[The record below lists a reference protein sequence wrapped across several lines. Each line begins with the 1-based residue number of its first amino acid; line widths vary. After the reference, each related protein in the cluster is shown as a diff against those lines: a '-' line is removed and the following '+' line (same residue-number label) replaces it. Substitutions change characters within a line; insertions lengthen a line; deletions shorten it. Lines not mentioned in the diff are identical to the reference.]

1 MLMLLQPG
9 RVNSEGNQRSHRPI
23 TRRRVQARCR
33 SPGRGRRR
41 FCWQT
46 SSSRCQCKNNAGRT
60 GRRAKS
66 QNRRVAFH
74 RQRMHVWSEAS
85 QAYTVAWRRPQYSP
99 CTRGTA
105 PCSRAGLLLPSRML
119 SSSCMFTRLSVCAR
133 IMQRTERNAASRACK
148 VAEPGEGAVKPRGQ
162 GRAAD
167 GGERGHLYKRLVAV
181 IAAHQAQGLLLHLCT
196 SPHTHHLILLSCS
209 SSFRF
214 CARKCHPWITT
225 NFVPVDG
232 LWTRHERLATN
243 AKWKESK
250 VGKNVGWKGAR
261 PSQRWCGTADD
272 LGVEPLPADAHKHRL
287 GVG

>member
-1 MLMLLQPG
+1 MHIMLMLLQPG

-60 GRRAKS
+60 GSRAKS

-148 VAEPGEGAVKPRGQ
+148 VAEPGEGAVKPRGPGPGSRW
-162 GRAAD
+162 GRKED
-167 GGERGHLYKRLVAV
+167 TCIRD
-181 IAAHQAQGLLLHLCT
+181 
-196 SPHTHHLILLSCS
+196 SWLSSRPTRDRS
-209 SSFRF
+209 SSSI
-214 CARKCHPWITT
+214 CARHLTRITSFYFLVLHRFA
-225 NFVPVDG
+225 FVLVSAIHG
-232 LWTRHERLATN
+232 
-243 AKWKESK
+243 
-250 VGKNVGWKGAR
+250 
-261 PSQRWCGTADD
+261 
-272 LGVEPLPADAHKHRL
+272 
-287 GVG
+287 